1 MIAIKDMK
9 MPKSCFFC
17 PLRQDDYSIGLHIC
31 GGLATLGKDNFV
43 IELKDMRDKRKNNCP
58 LVEVK

>member
-1 MIAIKDMK
+1 MVKIDME
-9 MPKSCFFC
+9 MPNSCFFC

-43 IELKDMRDKRKNNCP
+43 IELKDMKNKRKNNCP
-58 LVEVK
+58 LREIK